1 RSSAVCIPYTSWPRI
16 GVLKSDALP
25 RPNCQQCSNDPAN
38 CQYPEQSRR
47 GIPIGF
53 INRLEARLAET
64 EHALHRL
71 LQYIDEGTFYPSNL
85 AQTPDQS
92 KADRVKE
99 WDSFPLESMMD
110 IRRWHEQ
117 HVGTATP
124 ASGTH
129 SSQQNLSPHELAWQP
144 GHYSQSQGP
153 DLSPASPFN
162 NVPNLVSQSEVIGPP
177 VDLNPAPATLIDPSW
192 GNAPQASE
200 GKAKELSKNRPNLYF

>member
-1 RSSAVCIPYTSWPRI
+1 M
-16 GVLKSDALP
+16 
-25 RPNCQQCSNDPAN
+25 NH
-38 CQYPEQSRR
+38 R